1 MLLGGALI
9 TATGLAFGEAGDV
22 HVETFSAR
30 SLVALAYLIVFGS
43 WLAYTAYAWLLQN
56 APISRVATYAYVN
69 PMVAI
74 VLGFLILDEVIAP
87 VTLAGAAIIVVS
99 VALVTRIESA
109 RRP

>member
-1 MLLGGALI
+1 M
-9 TATGLAFGEAGDV
+9 V
-22 HVETFSAR
+22 
-30 SLVALAYLIVFGS
+30 GS
-43 WLAYTAYAWLLQN
+43 WVAYTAYAWLLQN

-87 VTLAGAAIIVVS
+87 VTLMGAAIIVVS